1 MSRGRLMRRFR
12 QKFLGIDKELR
23 MRARIAVSSLVAA
36 ACLYGAAPASA
47 QGNTGFYL
55 EGNLGYAI
63 PDSVDAS
70 AGGVDGEVDLK
81 NAAVFGGALGYRFP
95 WVRLEFNGS
104 YRKFDTDQVKA
115 QGRSVSG
122 NGDATAVVG
131 LFNVYVDHDLG
142 LGIHPYLGGGIGGA
156 YVKLDTG
163 DDTPLRV
170 DDEAGAFAWNL
181 AAGLSYDVTDHV
193 TLSAGYRYLRFEGT
207 DFSASV
213 AGVDTGNVD
222 VDDVTSHEI
231 LIGLRYTF

>member
-1 MSRGRLMRRFR
+1 MRR
-12 QKFLGIDKELR
+12 QL
-23 MRARIAVSSLVAA
+23 
-36 ACLYGAAPASA
+36 ACTGAAPASA

-63 PDSVDAS
+63 PDLVDAS
-70 AGGVDGEVDLK
+70 AGGIDGEVELK

-104 YRKFDTDQVKA
+104 YRKFDTDKVKA

-131 LFNVYVDHDLG
+131 LFNAYLDHDVG
-142 LGIHPYLGGGIGGA
+142 GGVHPYLGGGIGGA

-163 DDTPLRV
+163 DDTPLSV

-193 TLSAGYRYLRFEGT
+193 TLSAGYRISGLRAPT
-207 DFSASV
+207 SRPASP
-213 AGVDTGNVD
+213 GVDTGNVD

>member
-1 MSRGRLMRRFR
+1 MRHVWH
-12 QKFLGIDKELR
+12 GYDDIDKDLG
-23 MRARIAVSSLVAA
+23 MQARIAASLSFVA
-36 ACLYGAAPASA
+36 ACLNGVAPASA

-63 PDSVDAS
+63 PDSVDAR
-70 AGGVDGEVDLK
+70 AGGIDGEVDLK

-104 YRKFDTDQVKA
+104 YRKFDTDKIKA
-115 QGRSVSG
+115 QGGSVSG

-131 LFNVYVDHDLG
+131 LFNVYLDHDLG
-142 LGIHPYLGGGIGGA
+142 GGVHPYLGGGIGGA

-163 DDTPLRV
+163 DDAPLSV
-170 DDEAGAFAWNL
+170 DDEAGAFTWNL
-181 AAGLSYDVTDHV
+181 AAGLSYDFTDHV

-222 VDDVTSHEI
+222 IDDVTSHEI